1 MIYVS
6 LNRHVFHIFCN
17 DIKYFIYFEMPL
29 LKRLAKSR
37 YFCTCSIFNNQYN
50 TMKHL
55 LILLLACTFSF
66 PSRGQSIIQLSPLQG
81 ERGIQAAIEKASMN
95 GSSILLHDGDYILH
109 KSIDIKNCKKGI
121 IIKGK
126 NPGKVQLRCDKP
138 LKGKL
143 RPVKDTQT
151 KNRVHPNAQG
161 IIMEIDLSEIGI
173 NVPFFPDLMKERKTE
188 TSYYLSCSRSGNA
201 APWDRCETVRRNDR
215 ICAGTPH
222 DDIVGNTQ

>member
-1 MIYVS
+1 
-6 LNRHVFHIFCN
+6 
-17 DIKYFIYFEMPL
+17 
-29 LKRLAKSR
+29 
-37 YFCTCSIFNNQYN
+37 
-50 TMKHL
+50 MKHL

-173 NVPFFPDLMKERKTE
+173 NVPFF
-188 TSYYLSCSRSGNA
+188 G
-201 APWDRCETVRRNDR
+201 TV
-215 ICAGTPH
+215 A
-222 DDIVGNTQ
+222 

>member
-1 MIYVS
+1 
-6 LNRHVFHIFCN
+6 
-17 DIKYFIYFEMPL
+17 
-29 LKRLAKSR
+29 
-37 YFCTCSIFNNQYN
+37 
-50 TMKHL
+50 
-55 LILLLACTFSF
+55 
-66 PSRGQSIIQLSPLQG
+66 
-81 ERGIQAAIEKASMN
+81 MN

-143 RPVKDTQT
+143 RPSKDTQT

-173 NVPFFPDLMKERKTE
+173 NVPFFPDLMKERKNFPQLIYNNE
-188 TSYYLSCSRSGNA
+188 LLPLFALPQQRLSIYEKGIGQFRNK
-201 APWDRCETVRRNDR
+201 RTRRYF
-215 ICAGTPH
+215 
-222 DDIVGNTQ
+222 

>member
-1 MIYVS
+1 
-6 LNRHVFHIFCN
+6 
-17 DIKYFIYFEMPL
+17 MPL

-126 NPGKVQLRCDKP
+126 NPGKVQLRCDHCYNEEGK
-138 LKGKL
+138 KG
-143 RPVKDTQT
+143 RT
-151 KNRVHPNAQG
+151 
-161 IIMEIDLSEIGI
+161 
-173 NVPFFPDLMKERKTE
+173 
-188 TSYYLSCSRSGNA
+188 
-201 APWDRCETVRRNDR
+201 
-215 ICAGTPH
+215 
-222 DDIVGNTQ
+222 

>member
-1 MIYVS
+1 
-6 LNRHVFHIFCN
+6 
-17 DIKYFIYFEMPL
+17 
-29 LKRLAKSR
+29 
-37 YFCTCSIFNNQYN
+37 
-50 TMKHL
+50 MKHL
-55 LILLLACTFSF
+55 LFLLLACTFSF

-151 KNRVHPNAQG
+151 K
-161 IIMEIDLSEIGI
+161 
-173 NVPFFPDLMKERKTE
+173 TE
-188 TSYYLSCSRSGNA
+188 FTRMLKVLLWR
-201 APWDRCETVRRNDR
+201 
-215 ICAGTPH
+215 
-222 DDIVGNTQ
+222 

>member
-1 MIYVS
+1 MLHDTQIRMIYVS

-17 DIKYFIYFEMPL
+17 DIKILRITHETNLIYFEMPL

-173 NVPFFPDLMKERKTE
+173 NVPFFP
-188 TSYYLSCSRSGNA
+188 
-201 APWDRCETVRRNDR
+201 
-215 ICAGTPH
+215 I
-222 DDIVGNTQ
+222 

>member
-1 MIYVS
+1 
-6 LNRHVFHIFCN
+6 
-17 DIKYFIYFEMPL
+17 
-29 LKRLAKSR
+29 
-37 YFCTCSIFNNQYN
+37 
-50 TMKHL
+50 MKHL

-173 NVPFFPDLMKERKTE
+173 NVPFFPDLMKERKNFPQLIYNNE
-188 TSYYLSCSRSGNA
+188 LLPLSRYPNKGYLYMNRVLDNFGTNEQGGTFEYSDPEHGKWVNA
-201 APWDRCETVRRNDR
+201 VKNGLWFTGYWRIPWQAWTVR
-215 ICAGTPH
+215 IKE
-222 DDIVGNTQ
+222 I

>member
-1 MIYVS
+1 
-6 LNRHVFHIFCN
+6 
-17 DIKYFIYFEMPL
+17 
-29 LKRLAKSR
+29 
-37 YFCTCSIFNNQYN
+37 
-50 TMKHL
+50 MKHL

-173 NVPFFPDLMKERKTE
+173 NVPFFPDLMKERKNFPQLIYNNE
-188 TSYYLSCSRSGNA
+188 LLPLSRYPNKGYLYTR
-201 APWDRCETVRRNDR
+201 VRDKDCVKNRVKR
-215 ICAGTPH
+215 AK
-222 DDIVGNTQ
+222 IVRFTLC